1 MPDAHTMVDTA
12 SRMACEAHE
21 GHRRKYTKRPY
32 VEHPQRVAARV
43 AAHPGSTLEMVAA
56 AWLHDVLED
65 TAVSA
70 EAIEEAV
77 SPGVAALVRELTNP
91 SRGSDLPRAERKAM
105 DREHL
110 ARISDEAKVIKMID
124 RIDNLGELGSA
135 PRPFRALYAME
146 SERLAE
152 AIGDADAV
160 LREELAAA
168 ARRYAFGGG
177 PSPGGEE

>member
-1 MPDAHTMVDTA
+1 MPEAHTMVDIA
-12 SRMACEAHE
+12 SKMACEAHA
-21 GHRRKYTKRPY
+21 GHRRRYTKRPY

-91 SRGSDLPRAERKAM
+91 SKGSELPRAERKAM

-110 ARISDEAKVIKMID
+110 AQISTEAKVIKMID
-124 RIDNLGELGSA
+124 RLDNLADLSSA

-152 AIGDADAV
+152 AIGDADAA
-160 LREELAAA
+160 LREELVAA
-168 ARRYAFGGG
+168 ARRYAYGGG
-177 PSPGGEE
+177 PAPGSEE